1 MNRSNATAVSQPGVP
16 MKVRNVSKRFGAF
29 TALDDVSLEVA
40 AGELV
45 CLLGPS
51 GCGKTTL
58 LRCIAGLE
66 RQDSG
71 VLYLGSRDVSDLAP
85 QARDYGILFQSYA
98 LFPNLSVEANIA
110 YGLAGS
116 NRDVVRKRVSEMLE
130 LVGLNGSE
138 KKFPGQL
145 SGGQQQR
152 VALARALAPAPSLLL
167 LDEPMSAL
175 DARVREHLCT
185 ELRQLQRQLGITTL
199 MVTHNQDEAMLMADR
214 IAVMNHGKVAQY
226 ATPQA
231 IYNKPATPFVAEFVG
246 QGNWLPFQRSSDSHA
261 QVGGLN
267 VRLADDTGHAASG
280 RLFCRPEAITVNP
293 VLHQENLFPARVR
306 EITFLGNRC
315 RMRFELNH
323 LPGHALM
330 AEVSSH
336 DLPRLGNQDIVVALP
351 PASLQV
357 FA

>member
-1 MNRSNATAVSQPGVP
+1 MNRSNETALSPPGVP
-16 MKVRNVSKRFGAF
+16 MKVRAVSKRFGAF
-29 TALDDVSLEVA
+29 TALDSVSLDVA

-71 VLYLGSRDVSDLAP
+71 MLYLGSRDVSDLAP

-98 LFPNLSVEANIA
+98 LFPNLTVEANIA

-116 NRDVVRKRVSEMLE
+116 QRAEARKRVTEMLA
-130 LVGLNGSE
+130 LVGLTGSE

-185 ELRQLQRQLGITTL
+185 ELRQLQRSLGITTL

-214 IAVMNHGKVAQY
+214 IAVMNNGKVEQY
-226 ATPQA
+226 ATPQD
-231 IYNKPATPFVAEFVG
+231 IYNTPATPFVAEFVG
-246 QGNWLPFQRSSDSHA
+246 QGNWLPYEHYSGHYA
-261 QVGGLN
+261 QVGGIN
-267 VRLADDTGHAASG
+267 MRLAADAGRAESG
-280 RLFCRPEAITVNP
+280 RLFCRPEAISVNP
-293 VLHQENLFPARVR
+293 VLHQENLFPARVCD
-306 EITFLGNRC
+306 ITFLGNRC

-323 LPGHALM
+323 LPGHPLT
-330 AEVSSH
+330 AEVGSQ
-336 DLPRLGNQDIVVALP
+336 DLPRLGAQDIFVALP
-351 PASLQV
+351 PSSLQV